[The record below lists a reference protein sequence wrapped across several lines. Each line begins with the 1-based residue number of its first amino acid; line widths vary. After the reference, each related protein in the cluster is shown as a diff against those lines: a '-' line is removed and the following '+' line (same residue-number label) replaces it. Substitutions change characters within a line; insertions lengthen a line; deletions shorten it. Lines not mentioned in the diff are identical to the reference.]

1 MLSPEPEI
9 PSYPKP
15 TKILSK
21 RNLCAAW
28 FASKDCTKQAGR
40 PGIDGINA
48 SSFALKFD
56 QHITS
61 IASELH
67 NGSFTF
73 HSLRPV
79 FIPKP
84 NSLKERMIC
93 VPTIKDRL
101 VQRAIVQYL
110 EENKKLPIYNGSS
123 FGFIRGGGGTKAAI
137 AAALLHRERHDWCLK
152 TDIESFFDKI
162 PRPYLRKALRAAL
175 GHHSLIP
182 ILDKVIDCEVSD
194 IKQANKIRAQGI
206 SRGVGVRQG
215 MPLSP
220 IFANVVLAKF
230 DATIEAR
237 KIPMVRYAD
246 DLALFFNSKREA
258 EEGKDLIS
266 ALLKQLS
273 LGIPELIDGSKTQII
288 STSDPLDF
296 LGYELLYIKTAGK
309 FVARVSDKQIRK
321 IKDRLLSDYS
331 LMNLV
336 KEGTSFQSAI
346 AQIERSISSYCGI
359 YKNAYNA
366 NILRNEMTGI
376 SRKITSQL
384 FIDLFGKPALNRL
397 SEAQR
402 KFIGLKVNEIVA
414 ADDLEI

>member
-21 RNLCAAW
+21 KNLCAAW
-28 FASKDCTKQAGR
+28 LASKDCTKQAGR
-40 PGIDGINA
+40 PGIDGVSA

-56 QHITS
+56 QQITS

-84 NSLKERMIC
+84 NSSKERMIC

-137 AAALLHRERHDWCLK
+137 AAALQHRGKLAWCLK

-162 PRPYLRKALRAAL
+162 PRPYLRKALRTAL
-175 GHHSLIP
+175 GRHSLIP
-182 ILDKVIDCEVSD
+182 ILDKVVDCEVSD
-194 IKQANKIRAQGI
+194 AKQANKIKTQGI
-206 SRGVGVRQG
+206 TRGVGVRQG

-230 DATIEAR
+230 DASIQAR

-258 EEGKDLIS
+258 EEGKDLV
-266 ALLKQLS
+266 ATLLKQLS

-288 STSDPLDF
+288 SASDPLDF
-296 LGYELLYIKTAGK
+296 LGYELLYIKTANK
-309 FVARVSDKQIRK
+309 FVARVSDRQIRK
-321 IKDRLLSDYS
+321 IKDRLLNEYS
-331 LMNLV
+331 LANLI
-336 KEGTSFQSAI
+336 KETTSFQDAI
-346 AQIERSISSYCGI
+346 TQIARSISSYRGI
-359 YKNAYNA
+359 YKHAYNA
-366 NILRNEMTGI
+366 NTLRNEMTGI
-376 SRKITSQL
+376 GRKITSQL
-384 FIDLFGKPALNRL
+384 FIDLFGRAALDRL

-402 KFIGLKVNEIVA
+402 KFIGLNIDEIVP